1 MKKGIIYIFLLLFLC
16 GAVCFIMYRK
26 NSHFSDAYNESGE
39 ENLSEDLEGLS
50 ISEPAG
56 FSGKVT
62 VIPDNTE
69 INAENLQNNT
79 YAALMVN
86 NDTREC
92 IVAHNVHE
100 RIYPAS
106 MTKLL
111 TGIVVCDAIDAGEI
125 SLDEVIELDHEISLG
140 NIYAVQSDLTIGS
153 KISVRNLLTAL
164 MLSSYNDYA
173 VILGERIS
181 GSVDAFVERMNAKA
195 RSIGATCTHFSN
207 PHGLD
212 ALDHYTTAYDLY
224 LIVNKA
230 AEYPLLEEIDRYSDY
245 TYTYED
251 GSGTVWEDTASAT
264 NHFITQDEYLP
275 SYITIGTWKTGT
287 TGGAGNCLTMQVK
300 IHDTSYT
307 MLVQDSISKTD
318 LYEVYSAL
326 FNLAQ

>member
-1 MKKGIIYIFLLLFLC
+1 MKKGILYLILLFVLS
-16 GAVCFIMYRK
+16 GAIVFLMYKK
-26 NSHFSDAYNESGE
+26 NSSYKDAYSESSE
-39 ENLSEDLEGLS
+39 VLSEDLEGLS
-50 ISEPAG
+50 LSDPAG
-56 FSGKVT
+56 FSGKYA
-62 VIPDNTE
+62 VIPDKAE
-69 INAENLQNNT
+69 INSDNLKNNT

-92 IVAHNVHE
+92 LVAHNVHE

-125 SLDEVIELDHEISLG
+125 GLDEIIELEHDINLG
-140 NIYAVQSDLTIGS
+140 NIYAVQSDLTVGS
-153 KISVRNLLTAL
+153 RISVRNLLTAL

-173 VILGERIS
+173 VILAERIS
-181 GSVDAFVERMNAKA
+181 GSVDKFVERMNEKA

-230 AEYPLLEEIDRYSDY
+230 AEYPLLEEIDRFTDY

-251 GSGTVWEDTASAT
+251 GSGTVWEDTATAT
-264 NHFITQDEYLP
+264 NHYITHDEFLP

-287 TGGAGNCLTMQVK
+287 TGGAGNCLIMQVK

-318 LYEVYSAL
+318 LYEVYSSL
-326 FNLAQ
+326 FNLSK